1 MIKDPCHLRESVDD
15 AIRSS
20 VNYAVN
26 ASVSWPVNVRVQQV
40 VYRRFVYDMF
50 SFSTNVVHP
59 GLDKF
64 VAEIEQTFWSEA

>member
-1 MIKDPCHLRESVDD
+1 MIKDPRHLRESVDD

-26 ASVSWPVNVRVQQV
+26 ASVSWPVNVKVQQV

-50 SFSTNVVHP
+50 LFSTNAVHP

-64 VAEIEQTFWSEA
+64 VAEIELTILE